1 MGQITRKKCFPHK
14 EDTHLSILSFPVSN
28 RFIHD
33 DKAGFVDHLNYAF
46 VYGMIFDVCIWR
58 GRMIGIAGLPDYAAH
73 VQYLTTIKAQYHD
86 YFHHGRFETL
96 SCESLP
102 AGIRA
107 AKFVR
112 ANGDFI
118 VTFWNTTEKETT
130 VEVFG
135 KSTTVAAK
143 DVAVIEYLI

>member
-46 VYGMIFDVCIWR
+46 VYGMK
-58 GRMIGIAGLPDYAAH
+58 
-73 VQYLTTIKAQYHD
+73 YLTTIKAQYHD